1 MSILVTGGA
10 GFIGA
15 EVVRTL
21 LEKGEKD
28 IVIFD
33 IHPARSS
40 LRDVEDQIE
49 LVEGDLGNISHVL
62 NTIKTFRPKVIY
74 HLGGM
79 LSTPSDADP
88 ATAFRVNAMG
98 TFHVLESAKLFEVPQ
113 VLFSSTI
120 GTYGLNITEE
130 VLNDFTLQRP
140 QLFYGATKVFCEHI
154 GLFYRRKYGL
164 DFRSIRYPAI
174 VGPGVKTPG
183 VAQYTS
189 WAIEESAKG
198 NPFTIRVKPET
209 RCPVMYF
216 KDAALAIVKLA
227 DTPFSNIKMVN
238 YLIAGVTPIAS
249 ANELT
254 AMVKEKIPTAQIRF
268 DPDPDL
274 VNVIDKLFLP
284 IDDRF
289 AREEWNWKPQYD
301 QKQIIDDFLREM
313 KLHPNRYA

>member
-1 MSILVTGGA
+1 MSILFTGGA
-10 GFIGA
+10 GFIWA
-15 EVVRTL
+15 QVVRTL
-21 LEKGEKD
+21 LK
-28 IVIFD
+28 
-33 IHPARSS
+33 
-40 LRDVEDQIE
+40 
-49 LVEGDLGNISHVL
+49 
-62 NTIKTFRPKVIY
+62 
-74 HLGGM
+74 GGM
-79 LSTPSDADP
+79 LSTPSDDDP
-88 ATAFRVNAMG
+88 AAAFRANAMG

-130 VLNDFTLQRP
+130 ILNDFTLQRP

-227 DTPFSNIKMVN
+227 DALFSNIKMVN
-238 YLIAGVTPIAS
+238 YLTAGVTPIAS
-249 ANELT
+249 ANELA
-254 AMVKEKIPTAQIRF
+254 AMVKKKIPTAQIRF
-268 DPDPDL
+268 DPDPDI

-301 QKQIIDDFLREM
+301 QKQLIDDFLREM